1 MRLATFTSGGR
12 IGFGAVVRDGIVD
25 LTRRLSDHASVRSII
40 EADAL
45 DKAHRA
51 VRRQEADVALSSV
64 SFLPPVAPS
73 GNIWCIGV
81 NYAERNEEHDKEYAS
96 GREVPPHPTVFCRV
110 SGSLVGHDQPIERP
124 RVSKQLDYEGEIAL
138 VIGKRG
144 RHIPTDRA
152 LEHVFGL
159 TLCNEGTVR
168 DWLRHGK
175 YNNTPGKNF
184 DKSGSIGPW
193 IVTSDEIDLRTP
205 LQLTTRVNG
214 EVRQR
219 DSTARLMFPFESLIA
234 YLSTFS
240 TLMPGDLI
248 LTGTPTGAGSR
259 FDPPR
264 WLKPGDVVEVEVP
277 GFGTLRNTIIDE
289 LVA

>member
-1 MRLATFTSGGR
+1 MRLATFTIGGT

-25 LTRRLSDHASVRSII
+25 LTRRLPGHASVRSII

-45 DKAHRA
+45 DEARRA
-51 VRRQEADVALSSV
+51 VCEQETDIALSSA
-64 SFLPPVAPS
+64 SFLPPVVPP

-81 NYAERNEEHDKEYAS
+81 NYAERNEEHNKEYAS
-96 GREVPPHPTVFCRV
+96 GRDVPEHPTVFCRAP
-110 SGSLVGHDQPIERP
+110 GSLVGHDQPIERP
-124 RVSKQLDYEGEIAL
+124 SVSKQLDYEGEIAL

-152 LEHVFGL
+152 LEHIFGL

-193 IVTSDEIDLRTP
+193 IVTSDEIDLRGP

-214 EVRQR
+214 EIRQR

-264 WLKPGDVVEVEVP
+264 WLSPGDVVEVEVSDV
-277 GFGTLRNTIIDE
+277 GTLRNTIIDE
-289 LVA
+289 PTS